1 MDSATAS
8 AAQDAPRAYLDGVNL
23 PVDYKMPDPALV
35 RNQAAKVTEL
45 MQAPIPPR
53 IPFINIRGEPLG
65 LLPPAFWYNSMCPH
79 LFQFSYLC
87 FVEDVP
93 EDILPQC
100 IWSLE
105 WIIRAFLEG
114 SDEQLRI
121 CGHLAPQGQGSGM
134 TTETSRYFTLSN
146 CRNKLANHLLKPQI
160 NQPLEALRY
169 IRCSMEAD
177 KERSG
182 KSDIL
187 LINPGLYEL
196 FAVCLARARTDDVE
210 AKAALLRIIRDP
222 TFGTSESGTTG
233 HHVQAKV
240 YLARVLRRLG
250 EDNEAR
256 KLEIWLV
263 RWFKK
268 HPHGIKDSV
277 LVPMFTTDVDP
288 AVDPVFVGLGGSKWL
303 DHRKAALKIQI
314 IEKRSCRNCRASEP
328 QVKLSKCSK
337 CKYTSY
343 CSTECSKMNWRYH
356 KYIFHY
362 TCFMGVLMTL
372 PNDTGHTAGEHIG
385 LITRYDVN
393 DDFRED
399 AACFLR
405 LADLQRKNAFAAR
418 QFRDWMNFRDNRRPE
433 MEECF
438 AHALGLAG
446 DASRGR
452 THIIYQEVEY
462 VPSVMGH
469 LDQFRTTGV
478 GVFKLEDVW
487 QDIETRM
494 GLDPGEGKVYIRE
507 MLKEFDHT
515 SGQGRVEE
523 AFIPIFV
530 LIFSAKKDN
539 LNQGYLAI
547 SRLSQKK
554 VLSMQAKPDWRQ
566 YVNMKG
572 ELPVHIKLGDSKI
585 LDAEY
590 IF

>member
-1 MDSATAS
+1 MDPATAS
-8 AAQDAPRAYLDGVNL
+8 AAQGAPRAYLDGVNL

-35 RNQAAKVTEL
+35 RNQAAKVTGL

-53 IPFINIRGEPLG
+53 IPSINIRGEPLG
-65 LLPPAFWYNSMCPH
+65 LLPPAFWYNSMCPD

-114 SDEQLRI
+114 SDEQLRNY
-121 CGHLAPQGQGSGM
+121 GHLMPQEQLESSGI
-134 TTETSRYFTLSN
+134 TTETERNFTLQN
-146 CRNKLANHLLKPQI
+146 CRYKLANHLLKPQI
-160 NQPLEALRY
+160 NQPLEALRH

-182 KSDIL
+182 KSDIYL
-187 LINPGLYEL
+187 TNPWRLYEV
-196 FAVCLARARTDDVE
+196 FAVCLARTRTDDVE
-210 AKAALLRIIRDP
+210 AKAMLSRIVRDP
-222 TFGTSESGTTG
+222 TFGTSKSVTNTL
-233 HHVQAKV
+233 HVGAKV

-250 EDNEAR
+250 EDDEAH
-256 KLEIWLV
+256 KMEIWLV

-268 HPHGIKDSV
+268 HPHVFKDSD
-277 LVPMFTTDVDP
+277 LVPMFATDIDP
-288 AVDPVFVGLGGSKWL
+288 TVDPVFAGLGGSKWL
-303 DHRKAALKIQI
+303 DHRKAALKTQI
-314 IEKRSCRNCRASEP
+314 IEKMSCGNCRASEP

-343 CSTECSKMNWRYH
+343 CSTECQKMNWRYH
-356 KYIFHY
+356 K
-362 TCFMGVLMTL
+362 
-372 PNDTGHTAGEHIG
+372 
-385 LITRYDVN
+385 
-393 DDFRED
+393 ED
-399 AACFLR
+399 AAYWI
-405 LADLQRKNAFAAR
+405 NY
-418 QFRDWMNFRDNRRPE
+418 RDNPSPE
-433 MEECF
+433 RVECF
-438 AHALGLAG
+438 AHALGLAR

-462 VPSVMGH
+462 DPSVRDH

-507 MLKEFDHT
+507 MLEEFDHT
-515 SGQGRVEE
+515 PGQGRVEE
-523 AFIPIFV
+523 AFIPTFT
-530 LIFSAKKDN
+530 LMFSAKIHHEVGLVID
-539 LNQGYLAI
+539 LLRCYI
-547 SRLSQKK
+547 SILGRRSQKK
-554 VLSMQAKPDWRQ
+554 VSSMQPKSDWRQ
-566 YVNMKG
+566 DVNMKG